1 MAGSGFVHLH
11 NHTDASVLDGL
22 ARTGALVDAAAA
34 AQMPAVGITD
44 HGTMAGTYAMWKAAS
59 SAGIT
64 PVLGV
69 EAYLTP
75 GTPRGDRTRVQWG
88 AGGGDDVSGNGA
100 YTHATMWAATNDGLR
115 NLFRLSS
122 RAYLEGYF
130 YKPRAD
136 LDLISQHAAGV
147 IATTGCPSG
156 EVQTRLR
163 LGQYEQ
169 AKAAAGQMAEIYEHG
184 NYFVEIMDHGLA
196 IEQRVT
202 ADLMRLA
209 AELNLPLVATN
220 DVHYVR
226 ADDAAAHDALLCVQA
241 GALLSDTTRFRFDA
255 SEFYLKPADQMRALF
270 ADAPGASDNT
280 LLIAE
285 RCAGVTFDENAD
297 LMPRFDVPAGYDEAT
312 WFAQEVRQGLITRMP
327 GGVPDTYRD
336 RADYEINVITT
347 MGFPGY
353 FLVVADF
360 ITWAK
365 NNGIAVGPARGS
377 VGGSLAAFALGITD
391 LDPIRHGLLF
401 ERFLNPER
409 MSKPDIDIDFE
420 DARRGEVIEYVT
432 AKYGADTVAQIAT
445 IGRVKAK
452 SAIKDAVRI
461 HGLPYAVGE
470 TLTKAYPAAVQ
481 GRDLPLAAAFDPTHE
496 RYPEAADFRAA
507 AADASLAAVLETA
520 RALEGVQR
528 SIGMHAAGVI
538 MSREPL
544 IDHVP
549 VITAGSDG
557 PAMCAFEYP
566 EAEALG
572 LVKMDFLGL
581 SNLTTIAE
589 AIRGINARTGQQ
601 LDMEAVVGEL
611 DDPATYELLA
621 RGDTLGVFQLD
632 GTAMRA
638 LLRRM
643 APTSFDDIAAV
654 LALYRPG
661 PMGANA
667 HNEYADRKN
676 GRSPVVPIHPELA
689 EPLADVL
696 GPTYGLIVYQE
707 QVMTIAQVLA
717 GYSLGQADNLRRAMG
732 KKKKEVLDAEYASFA
747 EGMRARGYSTAAV
760 ETLWAILLPFSDYA
774 FNKAHSAGYGLI
786 SYATAWLKANY
797 PADYMAAL
805 LTTHAGDKDKAA
817 IYLAE
822 ARRMGL
828 QIALPSINASHDA
841 YTAHG
846 DTIRMGLGSI
856 KHVGAA
862 TVAAIITER
871 DRGGPYTD
879 LVDFVYRQEPGVLKK
894 RAVEALIGAGAFD
907 EFTPTRA
914 AHTAALTAVLDAA
927 AGVAKAAAAAQD
939 SLFAD
944 DEDPARAITI
954 PDLPEWPER
963 ELLDTE
969 KELLGRYVSAHP
981 LDAHLAAL
989 EELSSHDITAIVT
1002 EPARTDGRTVTI
1014 AGLITQIATRTTK
1027 KGDAMAI
1034 MTVEDRERDIE
1045 VVAFPSTWEN
1055 IRAQI
1060 TAHAVVTVT
1069 GVVRASEDRPVSVL
1083 ADEVQVLSV
1092 DDLTAAHANAH
1103 NANVP
1108 VVITMDEHDA
1118 TRARLAALTDLLND
1132 FPGSAPVRVRMTRGT
1147 GDDALLAL
1155 PHTIRPSREFR
1166 TRLASI
1172 LKAVA

>member
-1 MAGSGFVHLH
+1 MAGESFVHLH

-22 ARTGALVDAAAA
+22 ARTSDLVSAVVENA
-34 AQMPAVGITD
+34 MPAVGITD
-44 HGTMAGTYAMWKAAS
+44 HGTMAGTYALYKAARA
-59 SAGIT
+59 AGIT

-75 GTPRGDRTRVQWG
+75 GTPRGDKTRVQWG
-88 AGGGDDVSGNGA
+88 SGGGDDVSGGGA
-100 YTHATMWAATNDGLR
+100 YTHATLWASSNQGLR

-122 RAYLEGYF
+122 RAYLEGF
-130 YKPRAD
+130 YSKPRAD
-136 LDLISQHAAGV
+136 TELLARYSRGV

-169 AKAAAGQMAEIYEHG
+169 AKAAAGQMAEIFEAG
-184 NYFVEIMDHGLA
+184 NYFVEIMDHGLD
-196 IEQRVT
+196 IERRV
-202 ADLMRLA
+202 AGDLLRLA
-209 AELNLPLVATN
+209 EDLQLPIVATN
-220 DVHYVR
+220 DLHYVHHS
-226 ADDAAAHDALLCVQA
+226 DAAAHDALLCVQA
-241 GALLSDTTRFRFDA
+241 GSQLSDTNRFRFDA
-255 SEFYLKPADQMRALF
+255 SEFYLKDAAHMRAMF
-270 ADAPGASDNT
+270 TDVPGACDNT
-280 LLIAE
+280 VLIAE
-285 RCAGVTFDENAD
+285 KCSDVTFDEDAD
-297 LMPRFDVPAGYDEAT
+297 LMPRFDVPDGHSEAS
-312 WFAQEVRQGLITRMP
+312 WFAHQVRHGLTARMP
-327 GGVPDTYRD
+327 EGVPETYRE
-336 RADYEINVITT
+336 RADYEITVITE

-365 NNGIAVGPARGS
+365 DRGIAVGPGRGS
-377 VGGSLAAFALGITD
+377 VGGSLAAYALGITD
-391 LDPIRHGLLF
+391 LDPVRHGLLF

-409 MSKPDIDIDFE
+409 MSKPDIDVDFE
-420 DARRGEVIEYVT
+420 DSRRGEVIEYVT
-432 AKYGADTVAQIAT
+432 AKYGAGTVAQIAT

-452 SAIKDAVRI
+452 SAIKDAVRV
-461 HGLPYAVGE
+461 HGLPYTVGE
-470 TLTKAYPAAVQ
+470 QLTKTYPAAVQ
-481 GRDLPLAAAFDPTHE
+481 GRDLPLSAAFDPTHE
-496 RYPEAADFRAA
+496 RYSEAADFRAA
-507 AADASLAAVLETA
+507 AADPSLAAVLDTA
-520 RALEGVQR
+520 RSLEGVQR

-581 SNLTTIAE
+581 SNLTTITE
-589 AIRGINARTGQQ
+589 ALRGIRARTGRE
-601 LDMEAVVGEL
+601 LDMEAVLGQL
-611 DDPATYELLA
+611 HDPATYDLLA

-643 APTSFDDIAAV
+643 NPTSFDDIAAV

-676 GRSPVVPIHPELA
+676 GTRPITPIHPELA
-689 EPLADVL
+689 EPLAEVL

-732 KKKKEVLDAEYASFA
+732 KKKKEVLDAEFETFAS
-747 EGMRARGYSTAAV
+747 GMRERGYSQDAID
-760 ETLWAILLPFSDYA
+760 TLWAVLLPFSDYA

-828 QIALPSINASHDA
+828 HITLPDINTSQAA
-841 YTAHG
+841 YTASG
-846 DTIRMGLGSI
+846 EQIVIGLSSI
-856 KHVGAA
+856 KNVGAG
-862 TVAAIITER
+862 TVAAILAER
-871 DRGGPYTD
+871 NSAGPYTD
-879 LVDFVYRQEPGVLKK
+879 FVDFVYRQDAGVIK
-894 RAVEALIGAGAFD
+894 RRALEALIGAGAFD
-907 EFTPTRA
+907 GFGHTRA
-914 AHTAALTAVLDAA
+914 ALTHIHAQVLDAA
-927 AGVAKAAAAAQD
+927 SGVAKAAAAAQD

-944 DEDPARAITI
+944 TEDPARAISV
-954 PDLPEWPER
+954 PVVPEWPQATV
-963 ELLDTE
+963 LDTE
-969 KELLGRYVSAHP
+969 KALLGRYVSAHP
-981 LDAHLAAL
+981 LDGLEVGL
-989 EELSSHDITAIVT
+989 EELSTHDITDITSQGSRLA
-1002 EPARTDGRTVTI
+1002 GRTVTI
-1014 AGLITQIATRTTK
+1014 AGLCTSITTRTTK

-1034 MTVEDRERDIE
+1034 ITVEDRDHDIE
-1045 VVAFPSTWEN
+1045 IVAFPSLWETL
-1055 IRAQI
+1055 RAELHEAAI
-1060 TAHAVVTVT
+1060 VTVT
-1069 GVVRASEDRPVSVL
+1069 GTVRSSEDRSTSIL
-1083 ADEVQVLSV
+1083 ADSIEVLSAEQITDAASTAHQQTPVLIRV
-1092 DDLTAAHANAH
+1092 DEFAVTRPLLAQLSELF
-1103 NANVP
+1103 
-1108 VVITMDEHDA
+1108 DEH
-1118 TRARLAALTDLLND
+1118 
-1132 FPGSAPVRVRMTRGT
+1132 PGTIPVRMAMTRGT
-1147 GDDALLAL
+1147 GEEVVLAV
-1155 PHTIRPSREFR
+1155 PHTVRPSRAFR
-1166 TRLASI
+1166 SRLTTIIQQA
-1172 LKAVA
+1172 A